1 MSVKEIL
8 ITRRAALDAGRIFDY
23 SEKQWG
29 HRVATEYLSGIEGAI
44 AAIDQLPQGTLRP
57 IPGFTESPLRIIRV
71 QEHILV
77 CIETVD
83 IICILAL
90 FHGAMNIHA
99 RLYQLEPTLIHEFQA
114 QYHRWIAQKDNH

>member
-1 MSVKEIL
+1 MKEIL

-23 SEKQWG
+23 SEQKWG
-29 HRVATEYLSGIEGAI
+29 VRIATDYLSGIDLAI

-77 CIETVD
+77 CIETAD

-99 RLYQLEPTLIHEFQA
+99 RLHQLEPTLIQEFQA
-114 QYHRWIAQKDNH
+114 LYHRWIAQKGNQ